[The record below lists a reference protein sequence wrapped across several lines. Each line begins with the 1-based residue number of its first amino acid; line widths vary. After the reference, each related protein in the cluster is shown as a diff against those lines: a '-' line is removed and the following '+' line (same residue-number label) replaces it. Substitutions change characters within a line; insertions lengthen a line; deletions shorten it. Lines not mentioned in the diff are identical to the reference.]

1 MLTAPDNG
9 LGDFTEAAVA
19 TTAANGSWSARL
31 PAGPS
36 RLVEASYAGAPT
48 LEPSMSAQVHVVVP
62 AKVRLISVS
71 PRRVAWGGT
80 VRIVG
85 QLVGRVPAAGRG
97 ARAAADRLP
106 LLVHDLRCAGAR
118 DRERQVRDHLH
129 VRARRPER
137 ACARTGSRSP
147 RCRWA
152 TTPGRR
158 AIRGSGP
165 CSSAA
170 TLDDPLSPLSVAPEP
185 WPDPVVSTMA
195 TVRLRGWSAG
205 F

>member
-1 MLTAPDNG
+1 M
-9 LGDFTEAAVA
+9 A
-19 TTAANGSWSARL
+19 TTAANGTWSARL

-48 LEPSMSAQVHVVVP
+48 LEPTVSAQVHVVVP

-85 QLVGRVPAAGRG
+85 QLIGGLPAAGRG

-106 LLVHDLRCAGAR
+106 LLVHDLRGAGAR
-118 DRERQVRDHLH
+118 DRERQVLDHVH

-137 ACARTGSRSP
+137 RALVLVPDRLAADGRLSLGAGRFGEAVGARRRPSSMI
-147 RCRWA
+147 RCRR
-152 TTPGRR
+152 PG
-158 AIRGSGP
+158 
-165 CSSAA
+165 SSHN
-170 TLDDPLSPLSVAPEP
+170 
-185 WPDPVVSTMA
+185 
-195 TVRLRGWSAG
+195 RGWTRFCDNGWGPEVGRPVLSFRSTGVFLEA
-205 F
+205 